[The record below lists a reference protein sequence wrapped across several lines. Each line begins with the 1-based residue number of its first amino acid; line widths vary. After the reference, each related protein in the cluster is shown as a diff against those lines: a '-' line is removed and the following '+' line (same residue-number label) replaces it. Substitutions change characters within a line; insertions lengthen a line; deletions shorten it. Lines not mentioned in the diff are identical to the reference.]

1 MAFAA
6 MQTPQRPLP
15 GAFFNTPAAS
25 RFDTRAPPPPIFRT
39 QLQSYSGAGGAGP
52 PGASNTGVQ
61 QQQQHVDQL
70 RQQSQSRTL
79 QPIQRAAR
87 TINDI
92 LLREANFP
100 DLDSYV
106 RRK

>member
-1 MAFAA
+1 MAFPG

-15 GAFFNTPAAS
+15 GAYFNTPAAS

-39 QLQSYSGAGGAGP
+39 QSQSLSSAPGGAPTGGSN
-52 PGASNTGVQ
+52 PGGQ
-61 QQQQHVDQL
+61 QQLPLDQS
-70 RQQSQSRTL
+70 RQQSQTRPL

-92 LLREANFP
+92 LLREAAFP

>member
-1 MAFAA
+1 

-25 RFDTRAPPPPIFRT
+25 RFGAPPQPSIFRPT
-39 QLQSYSGAGGAGP
+39 GLAVAP
-52 PGASNTGVQ
+52 PGATPQDANPQ
-61 QQQQHVDQL
+61 QTT
-70 RQQSQSRTL
+70 SQSLTGLQNRSI

-87 TINDI
+87 TINET
-92 LLREANFP
+92 LQKEANFP

-106 RRK
+106 RRKYKSST